1 MLPTAVTL
9 SCLLS
14 AVAAGALR
22 RQDSATDS
30 ATCTTEYGHASLAT
44 VPSSTTTSTSTSQV
58 VFETTSIP
66 VTTETPDAVTVTST
80 EVDTFTDTVT
90 ADTITDTFSSTS
102 TEFVTT
108 TTTST
113 FTATETSTRDVTTTT
128 TVTVASQPTGTF
140 YDTYDTL
147 DGYPSNSKVKR
158 SKCKHNSDGQSSG
171 ASASIGLAYN
181 GTHTTAYSGSK
192 SSATV
197 SSYSAEQTLT
207 CDGTPEDS
215 GFYPTAVVCSAV
227 SEVVTTTTVTST
239 GSPVTVTADA
249 ATAVATITSTITS
262 TSTVLPEDAST
273 TLTSFETATITETSI
288 ASTTVTT
295 TTTNTATATSTASAY
310 AICTDSSN
318 VLVSPFTDPA
328 GRNVQ
333 FYYFVFS
340 GNGYSLAVGD
350 ASSAYACCN
359 SCAALGI
366 TCGGTYYNT
375 AGYCY
380 LFKLNNPSGVQSNF
394 HVTGYTQA
402 YSGSASVGAF
412 NGEGGYIL
420 ESYVG

>member
-22 RQDSATDS
+22 RQDSTTDS
-30 ATCTTEYGHASLAT
+30 ATCTTEYGHASIAT
-44 VPSSTTTSTSTSQV
+44 VPSSTTTLTSTSQV
-58 VFETTSIP
+58 VLETTSIP

-113 FTATETSTRDVTTTT
+113 FTATETSTHDVTTTT

-140 YDTYDTL
+140 YDTFDTL

-158 SKCKHNSDGQSSG
+158 SKCKHNSEGQSG
-171 ASASIGLAYN
+171 VSASTGLAYN
-181 GTHTTAYSGSK
+181 GTHTTAYSASK

-197 SSYSAEQTLT
+197 SSYAAEQTLT

-215 GFYPTAVVCSAV
+215 GFYPTAVYCSAV
-227 SEVVTTTTVTST
+227 SEVVTTTTITST
-239 GSPVTVTADA
+239 GSSVTVTADA

-288 ASTTVTT
+288 ATTTVTT

-310 AICTDSSN
+310 AICSDSSN
-318 VLVSPFTDPA
+318 VLMSPFTDPA
-328 GRNVQ
+328 GHNVEIYLLS
-333 FYYFVFS
+333 FNS
-340 GNGYSLAVGD
+340 GTYSLAVGD
-350 ASSAYACCN
+350 TSSPYACCN
-359 SCAALGI
+359 SCAALG
-366 TCGGTYYNT
+366 TACGGTYYNT

-380 LFKLNNPSGVQSNF
+380 LFKLNAPSGVQSNF
-394 HVTGYTQA
+394 HVTANTR
-402 YSGSASVGAF
+402 ASTGGTGVGAF
-412 NGEGGYIL
+412 NGEGGYVL
-420 ESYVG
+420 ESYNV